1 MWTQLLPAASVVA
14 EPRERIWTVVVVLA
28 AAAAVVCQQEH
39 WPSPSTFGFGFVIS
53 AVVVQ
58 DLDCE
63 LVTAVD
69 SGVVEEG
76 ASVVVAFAVVAAVF
90 AVQLAAVAYVV
101 DFLAVVAVVA
111 AAVAGVLMV
120 EAAAVGFA
128 QMIAGVAAA
137 VEWVGIAVVV
147 VAVPLLQWIAVEQL
161 AAAVVEQWLELEAPQ
176 GVPSSDRA
184 RACGM
189 PTCPN

>member
-1 MWTQLLPAASVVA
+1 MQLLPAASVVA
-14 EPRERIWTVVVVLA
+14 EPRERIWPVAVVL
-28 AAAAVVCQQEH
+28 AAAVVCQQEH

-58 DLDCE
+58 DLDCG

-90 AVQLAAVAYVV
+90 AVQLAAVACVV

-147 VAVPLLQWIAVEQL
+147 VAVALLQWIAVGQL
-161 AAAVVEQWLELEAPQ
+161 AAAVVEQWLELEAPR